1 MTKQGKLSEN
11 SERCVIFLE
20 LGRWKPVAKK
30 GKVSKIEYGN
40 VDFEKVII
48 ETVTSTQR

>member
-1 MTKQGKLSEN
+1 MQTVSTKKAAQN
-11 SERCVIFLE
+11 TCVHK
-20 LGRWKPVAKK
+20 R